1 MSVGQSQLVL
11 KMRPD
16 FLRDHA
22 IAGFNFVRHELRLH
36 QALQKTKITIS
47 LDFGEGI
54 YPSKLSSIDCSGKW
68 FSSLVMDHRTTEI
81 FVSCNFGLKSYV

>member
-36 QALQKTKITIS
+36 QALQKTKYQSVWIS
-47 LDFGEGI
+47 VKAFIRPNFLGLTVPVNGSVYLFSIIGQ
-54 YPSKLSSIDCSGKW
+54 PKSSFRAI
-68 FSSLVMDHRTTEI
+68 LV
-81 FVSCNFGLKSYV
+81 